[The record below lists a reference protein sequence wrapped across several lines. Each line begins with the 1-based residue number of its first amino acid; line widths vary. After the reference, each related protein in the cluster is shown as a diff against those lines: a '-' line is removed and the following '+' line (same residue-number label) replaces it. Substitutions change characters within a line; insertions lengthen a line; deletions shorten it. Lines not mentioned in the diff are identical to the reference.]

1 MATRSVKSVVVRD
14 GGVGKMSLLITRVF
28 TRVFSCRLCTD
39 SFWLSWYTSRSG
51 LQWNIQNSSRS
62 VNPDPLSSGLRTI
75 PRRGA
80 ASSTTLQAWRVVEL
94 AAREMYA
101 PTANLVSGQLV
112 ACYGD
117 SCEINNGGEWMH
129 LAATSSRKTTTEF
142 SSLEDMT
149 QEAQSGSRWTALL
162 FRWIKAEIVCGVY
175 QDAGPPCS
183 CRRYKISYDNSKW
196 IQNIKHNIGNL
207 DNLWYIFANKELFE
221 TFFRFKMFVHLLHSF
236 L

>member
-1 MATRSVKSVVVRD
+1 MKRHTEMIENQTTATYSRQCYLTIDSWSRLSPGILVIGGDSYYENSVEFWSPSD
-14 GGVGKMSLLITRVF
+14 PEEG
-28 TRVFSCRLCTD
+28 SCKLND
-39 SFWLSWYTSRSG
+39 Y
-51 LQWNIQNSSRS
+51 
-62 VNPDPLSSGLRTI
+62 P
-75 PRRGA
+75 
-80 ASSTTLQAWRVVEL
+80 
-94 AAREMYA
+94 REMYNG